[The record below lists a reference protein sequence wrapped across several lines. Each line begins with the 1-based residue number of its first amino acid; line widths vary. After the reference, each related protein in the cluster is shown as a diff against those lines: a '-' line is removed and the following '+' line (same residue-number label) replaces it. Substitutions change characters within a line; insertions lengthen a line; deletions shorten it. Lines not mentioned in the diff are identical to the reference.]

1 MKEVFKNLY
10 VGNQQDY
17 ETSTFTYS
25 EWAFLLAAKEP
36 WHRRALGY
44 TGRAADKND
53 PEYLMAKHLKNERY
67 NEGITKELIRL
78 SNEYGRRITHLPS
91 GTTITEL
98 EYELQKANTM
108 GY

>member
-1 MKEVFKNLY
+1 MREVYKNLY
-10 VGNQQDY
+10 IGNQQDY
-17 ETSTFTYS
+17 ETGTFTPS

-36 WHRRALGY
+36 WHRQALGY
-44 TGRAADKND
+44 TGRAAAKDD
-53 PEYLMAKHLKNERY
+53 PEYLMTKCQNILKTKD
-67 NEGITKELIRL
+67 ITKELIRL